1 MPSTLERDIT
11 TELDERA
18 ARRAEHPD
26 GYVVL
31 VIAEDEAMAI
41 RAAPLVAAHMHS
53 DRLYRDVVYVEP
65 LGTAYEVIIRED
77 RVSTATDRPL
87 PSIRNDGSFDITMT
101 VSPGEIGTVTP
112 APPGSAPRRDRAA
125 FEDYYRDDDPARY
138 GPPRNPRQG
147 DIVAVAPSDPK
158 HPGIDTH
165 GAPWPGSSMW
175 KRPSRSEPVYLPGS
189 SLEGHVESQ
198 AIAGGPWPDATSPP
212 CTCDPDVTRH
222 GPHTEGCPR
231 GLWLTAATEIAEDR
245 RRLGVPADVP
255 LLEPKP

>member
-112 APPGSAPRRDRAA
+112 APPGSDRDKPRRDRAA
-125 FEDYYRDDDPARY
+125 FEDYYADDDPGRW
-138 GPPRNPRQG
+138 RTT
-147 DIVAVAPSDPK
+147 AVNDA
-158 HPGIDTH
+158 
-165 GAPWPGSSMW
+165 
-175 KRPSRSEPVYLPGS
+175 

-212 CTCDPDVTRH
+212 CTCDPDVTRF
-222 GPHTEGCPR
+222 GPHDKGCPR
-231 GLWLTAATEIAEDR
+231 GLWQRATVEIAEDR
-245 RRLGVPADVP
+245 KRLDVPADVP
-255 LLEPKP
+255 TPPLPHSEAEGRAD